1 MGLACFKKPLLEV
14 GFRNERREQR
24 LHSRSLAG
32 NRRASPR
39 SQESLPSPQVL
50 CCKCERFSWKTFY
63 LFFFFPPPPISLPF
77 PFSLEASAVALHPA
91 LTGSESGKKKVS
103 LFKKKKIGFKL
114 PSTSAIK
121 TPTANWLPS
130 ALLLRPLLRASGGC
144 PRFQSESCCAL
155 LRWLLFLV
163 LKRER
168 IGFLNLRPGA
178 RGRKD

>member
-14 GFRNERREQR
+14 GFRNERSEQR

-63 LFFFFPPPPISLPF
+63 LFFFSFPPPPISLPF

-91 LTGSESGKKKVS
+91 LTGSESGKKKS
-103 LFKKKKIGFKL
+103 LSLKKKKSDLNSLLPALSKLQLQTGFRP
-114 PSTSAIK
+114 PSSSFLCSEPPEGVLGFNPNLAV
-121 TPTANWLPS
+121 LC
-130 ALLLRPLLRASGGC
+130 SGG
-144 PRFQSESCCAL
+144 FSSL
-155 LRWLLFLV
+155 S
-163 LKRER
+163 
-168 IGFLNLRPGA
+168 
-178 RGRKD
+178 